1 MEQQLEL
8 KKASTVKDF
17 IEVVF
22 RRKWIISGIVIVATS
37 SVVLLNLRET
47 ATFQSSAKMLVK
59 RGETQGVFAQY
70 VRTLSWEEEIASQ
83 IEMMK
88 SIVVIDRA
96 NELLAEFSP
105 DGYDPPGPVDPGRV
119 NSGVIGTSNV
129 IWLTYESTDPIFCE
143 VAVNSLVNS
152 YKEYYQKNRTPP
164 EMDDFFNSEL
174 RILNEEIDSWLDRK
188 EKIFRSWDIID
199 LEEQSKF
206 LIISRISYQEKLD
219 ELVEEIRSKQM
230 IIQRLQ
236 ELSAASPEERIAGS
250 SSFAESILEQNVV
263 LSLRTNLK
271 NLKVSESELK
281 SKFTDENLELVRV
294 RQQIKDAERMIDNE
308 VKTQIVIHSTQLDV
322 IFERERTLKSIIDRL
337 GNESNDYPSKEVEVQ
352 RIESNLQQLN
362 ENYAKLLGQ
371 HLNAKMAIASNPEW
385 TVTILSAATPA
396 SQSRA
401 RDYVRMALGPIF
413 SIFGALGFAFFIDSL
428 DQSLKN
434 TAEAEE
440 SLGLHVLASFPDAK
454 TK

>member
-1 MEQQLEL
+1 MEQQLES

-17 IEVVF
+17 LEVVF

-37 SVVLLNLRET
+37 SVVFLNLRET
-47 ATFQSSAKMLVK
+47 ATFESSAKVLVK

-88 SIVVIDRA
+88 SLVVINRA

-105 DGYDPPGPVDPGRV
+105 EGYDPPGPVDPGRV
-119 NSGVIGTSNV
+119 NAGVIGTSNV
-129 IWLTYESTDPIFCE
+129 IWLTYDSTDPIFCE

-152 YKEYYQKNRTPP
+152 YKEYYQEIRTPP
-164 EMDDFFNSEL
+164 EMDDFFNTEL
-174 RILNEEIDSWLDRK
+174 KGVNEEIDYWLDRK
-188 EKIFRSWDIID
+188 EKVFRSGDIID
-199 LEEQSKF
+199 LKEQRKF
-206 LIISRISYQEKLD
+206 LVMSQVNYQEKFD
-219 ELVEEIRSKQM
+219 EMTEEIQSKRMM
-230 IIQRLQ
+230 IHLLQ
-236 ELSAASPEERIAGS
+236 ELSTASPEERIAGS
-250 SSFAESILEQNVV
+250 STFVESSLEAQVV
-263 LSLRTNLK
+263 LSLRTSLK
-271 NLKVSESELK
+271 QLKVTESELK

-294 RQQIKDAERMIDNE
+294 RQQIKDIERMIDNE
-308 VKTQIVIHSTQLDV
+308 IKTQIVIHSAQLDV
-322 IFERERTLKSIIDRL
+322 LFERERNLKSIIDRL
-337 GNESNDYPSKEVEVQ
+337 GNESDEYPGKEVEVQ
-352 RIESNLQQLN
+352 RIESTLEQLN
-362 ENYAKLLGQ
+362 ENYAQLLEQ

-434 TAEAEE
+434 TAEAEA
-440 SLGLHVLASFPDAK
+440 SLGLQVLASFPDAK
-454 TK
+454 KK